1 MKIKTPI
8 TSKKIRTH
16 ITYNFWK
23 YILVIAA
30 AIFGWDLLYS
40 MTAYKSP
47 EDKRID
53 LYIQSPLVTEQR
65 AEAFFQPIWEE
76 RVPDMEVVDAVMLTS
91 STQDYYGSMQ
101 LTVYIMAQ
109 EGDIYMLSSS
119 DFKTFASQGVFL
131 DLQPAIDEG
140 KLHTEGL
147 DLSAGYVALID
158 ENGLPTGE
166 RQLFGIPAAAL
177 GGLAEGLGLD
187 NRDMVLSVTVFS
199 GNEENV
205 IRFLDGLIAAGRAQ

>member
-1 MKIKTPI
+1 MKIKTAI
-8 TSKKIRTH
+8 TRKKIRTH

-76 RVPDMEVVDAVMLTS
+76 RVPDMEVVDAIMLTS

-119 DFKTFASQGVFL
+119 DFKSFASQGVFL
-131 DLQPAIDEG
+131 DLQPAIDAG
-140 KLHTEGL
+140 KLHVGDM

-158 ENGLPTGE
+158 DNGLPTGE
-166 RQLFGIPAAAL
+166 RQLFGIPAASL

-187 NRDMVLSVTVFS
+187 TRDLIISVTAFN
-199 GNEENV
+199 GNEDNV
-205 IRFLDGLIAAGRAQ
+205 IAFLDGLIAAGRAQ